1 MTIQIQSLRELVY
14 QYFRD
19 EMQLGRLAPGAT
31 INLNAMSRELGVS
44 KTPLRDALIQL
55 EIEGFVTI
63 LPRRG
68 VMVRRLNLE
77 DVRDCYGIIGA
88 LEALV
93 IRNNFHRIGP
103 DAILRMKQL
112 NDDQRKAFAD
122 GEHLVYYQ
130 KNLDFHDVFLSLS
143 RNATLLKIIIPMKQ
157 RLYDFPRQA
166 YVTEWE
172 MRNMDDHD
180 RFITMIE
187 NGDVDGAARLMQHV
201 HWSYLVQE
209 DFILEFYRAAALKKS
224 LANGLN

>member
-1 MTIQIQSLRELVY
+1 MTIQIQSLREQVY

-19 EMQLGRLAPGAT
+19 EMQQGTLAPGAT

-68 VMVRRLNLE
+68 VMVRRLALE

-88 LEALV
+88 LEASV
-93 IRNNFHRIGP
+93 IRYVFAAMGP
-103 DAILRMKQL
+103 DEILRMKQL
-112 NDDQRKAFAD
+112 NEDQRKAFAH

-130 KNLDFHDVFLSLS
+130 KNLDFHDVFLALS
-143 RNATLLKIIIPMKQ
+143 PNATLLKIIIPMKQ

-166 YVTEWE
+166 YVAEWE

-180 RFITMIE
+180 RFIAMIE
-187 NGDVDGAARLMQHV
+187 SGDVDGAAHLMQHV
-201 HWSYLVQE
+201 HWSYSVQE
-209 DFILEFYRAAALKKS
+209 DFILEFYRAAELRNS
-224 LANGLN
+224 MVRG